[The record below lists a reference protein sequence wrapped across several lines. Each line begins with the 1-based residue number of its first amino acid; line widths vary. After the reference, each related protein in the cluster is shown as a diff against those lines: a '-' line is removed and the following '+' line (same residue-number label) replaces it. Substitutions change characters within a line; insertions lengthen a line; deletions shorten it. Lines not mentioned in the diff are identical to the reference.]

1 MLGEY
6 EAETSGTGQAK
17 SASHR
22 ASPIA
27 TAGDPIWAAETFGRA
42 PEETSCS
49 TFRVRADARK

>member
-17 SASHR
+17 SAPHR

-42 PEETSCS
+42 PEETSCA
-49 TFRVRADARK
+49 TFRVHADARK